1 MRTAR
6 LSPIVKWRRGSGPA
20 PLAELAWAALALL
33 AAALVLA
40 PWLRLEFHAL
50 AAAGAAFAIAALLV
64 AIHAPVHAARGH
76 GLGAA
81 NRVTGVRAWLTC
93 VLLMLAL
100 GAATI
105 TAAQWL
111 MIVLATLAL
120 SLDGVDGALARR
132 LGQQSRFGARFDME
146 TDAALLAVLSLAVWL
161 SGTLGPWVL
170 AIGAMRYA
178 FVAAGRLWPALRG
191 DLPPSQARRVV
202 CVVQGIALC
211 VALGPIIPH
220 GLAAAVVATALA
232 LLSWSFARDSA
243 WLWRHRAGT
252 TRSTRPSDA
261 SVSR

>member
-6 LSPIVKWRRGSGPA
+6 LPADVKWRRGPGPA

-33 AAALVLA
+33 FAALALVL
-40 PWLRLEFHAL
+40 LLGLELHAL
-50 AAAGAAFAIAALLV
+50 AAGGAAFALAAVLV
-64 AIHAPVHAARGH
+64 AVHAPAHAVRGH

-100 GAATI
+100 GAATN
-105 TAAQWL
+105 TAAQWS

-132 LGQQSRFGARFDME
+132 LDQQSRFGARFDME
-146 TDAALLAVLSLAVWL
+146 TDAALLAVLCLAVWL
-161 SGTLGPWVL
+161 SGKLGAWVL
-170 AIGAMRYA
+170 AIGAMRYG
-178 FVAAGRLWPALRG
+178 FVAAGRLWPRLRG
-191 DLPPSQARRVV
+191 ELPPSTARRVV

-211 VALGPIIPH
+211 VALGPIIPPW
-220 GLAAAVVATALA
+220 LAATVVAVALG
-232 LLSWSFARDSA
+232 LLSWSFARDCA
-243 WLWRHRAGT
+243 WLWRHSAGE